1 MQIGQVI
8 GTVVASRKHERL
20 VGSKIQIV
28 QPLEPF
34 TMTAEG
40 EPFVAVDAVGAG
52 VGEQVLIARGSAARK
67 AIDNESAP
75 VDATIVGIIDEVDI
89 SPVRAERLAV
99 R

>member
-1 MQIGQVI
+1 MEIGQVI
-8 GTVVASRKHERL
+8 GTVVSTRKHDRL

-28 QPLEPF
+28 QPLDPH
-34 TMTAEG
+34 TMIAEG

-67 AIDNESAP
+67 AIDNKSAP
-75 VDATIVGIIDEVDI
+75 VDASIVGIIDEVDI
-89 SPVRAERLAV
+89 SGNGARR